1 MLLGQA
7 FRVHN
12 LSSLPSSLC
21 LMSVVEDMIS
31 LPPARVI
38 MPAART
44 LSPLEHKSK
53 QILHKSP
60 LVVMFHGLS
69 NRKIVIQLLLLDS
82 YLCRAFSVNA
92 LSFLP
97 H

>member
-53 QILHKSP
+53 QILSQ
-60 LVVMFHGLS
+60 VTFGGDVS
-69 NRKIVIQLLLLDS
+69 RS
-82 YLCRAFSVNA
+82 
-92 LSFLP
+92 
-97 H
+97 